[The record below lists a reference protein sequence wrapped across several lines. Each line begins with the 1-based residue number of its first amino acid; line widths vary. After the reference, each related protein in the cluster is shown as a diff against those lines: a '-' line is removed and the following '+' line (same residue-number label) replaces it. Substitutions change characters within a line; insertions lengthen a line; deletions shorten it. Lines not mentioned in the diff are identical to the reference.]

1 MAFNKKAP
9 ERFSAPAK
17 ILRPGGG
24 DETLHIT
31 WRHKRTH
38 EADEWLSRADT
49 DRKAALLEVIE
60 NWDAPEFPFSAENLD
75 ELLQEYP
82 GSGRSLVI
90 CYYAALHGNVGEGSV
105 RKN

>member
-1 MAFNKKAP
+1 MSFSKKAP
-9 ERFSAPAK
+9 ERFFAPANIK
-17 ILRPGGG
+17 RPGGG
-24 DETLHIT
+24 VETLPIT

-38 EADEWLSRADT
+38 EADEWLSRVDT
-49 DRKAALLEVIE
+49 DRKAALLEVIDS
-60 NWDAPEFPFSAENLD
+60 WDVPDFPFSAENLD

-90 CYYAALHGNVGEGSV
+90 CYYAALHGDVNEGTV